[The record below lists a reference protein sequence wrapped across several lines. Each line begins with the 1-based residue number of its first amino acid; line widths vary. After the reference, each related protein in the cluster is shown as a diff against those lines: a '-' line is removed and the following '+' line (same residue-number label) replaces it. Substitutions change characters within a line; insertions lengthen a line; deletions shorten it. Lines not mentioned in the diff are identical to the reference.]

1 MICMSQ
7 PTTKSRGSAWGYSH
21 GIVLRNAIYLE
32 QSRSWIALHGSTRWQ
47 GINCNNYCHHAGLV
61 VMGSCSRFYTMYI
74 WNAYGHNS
82 NNDMI
87 NFVLREWCGCGKE
100 LNIYQSTVLHAQCHA
115 SFTFFQSWLAGEFKC
130 KDLQYHLQVGHDLQR
145 WAVHTEWFRLLMLIS

>member
-1 MICMSQ
+1 MIMSPCRTGDNGQ
-7 PTTKSRGSAWGYSH
+7 
-21 GIVLRNAIYLE
+21 LQAI
-32 QSRSWIALHGSTRWQ
+32 LH
-47 GINCNNYCHHAGLV
+47 NV
-61 VMGSCSRFYTMYI
+61 

-87 NFVLREWCGCGKE
+87 NFVLREWCGKE

-145 WAVHTEWFRLLMLIS
+145 WAVHTEWFTNPDYSKNNTVNLLN